1 MATLGEPLNCL
12 VKKEQP
18 FVWGKEQD
26 AAFVKLKEALA
37 NASMLAYFDVN
48 AKTQV
53 ITDVSPVGLGAIL
66 VQKQG
71 KDYKIICYASHSLSD
86 IERRY
91 SQTDKEALGLVWAC
105 ERFHKFLFGKTFEL
119 FTDHKPLEF
128 IFQRNPGPVPELN
141 DGYYECS
148 RITM

>member
-1 MATLGEPLNCL
+1 M
-12 VKKEQP
+12 KKEQP

-37 NASMLAYFDVN
+37 NASTLAYFDVN
-48 AKTQV
+48 AKMQV
-53 ITDVSPVGLGAIL
+53 IADASPVGLGAIL

-71 KDYKIICYASHSLSD
+71 EDYKIICYASRSLSD

-91 SQTDKEALGLVWAC
+91 SQTEKEALGLVWAC
-105 ERFHKFLFGKTFEL
+105 ERFHVFLFGKTFEL
-119 FTDHKPLEF
+119 HTDHKPLEY
-128 IFQRNPGPVPELN
+128 IFSAKSKPCAELN